1 MKFKVGDIV
10 KIKTRED
17 IKEKLRNTIL
27 NIEECSF
34 IPEMEEYAGQVAQI
48 KDITR
53 YGAYK
58 LDTDCGAYKLDIDCG
73 EYNWSD
79 YMFEPY
85 TVEIRKSDLEDED
98 YCMFKNKNKAI
109 KIGKYVVMDGGAIPL
124 KEYNNKL
131 EHNFDSNYDIV
142 RVDRPTEYKTI
153 YKNDEILDSTEKKYL
168 KSVIRPFRDKIEAVT
183 KEASGSSGSLYYLN
197 ISLKNDDFMCLP
209 SFNPKAMY
217 VGMKVDK
224 EYTLEEL
231 GL

>member
-1 MKFKVGDIV
+1 MKFKIGDIV
-10 KIKTRED
+10 KIKTRRD

-27 NIEECSF
+27 NIEECNF
-34 IPEMEEYAGQVAQI
+34 IPEMEEYAGQVSQI

-58 LDTDCGAYKLDIDCG
+58 LNIDNG

-85 TVEIRKSDLEDED
+85 TTEMRKSDLEDGD
-98 YCMFKNKNKAI
+98 YCIFKNKTKAI
-109 KIGKYVVMDGGAIPL
+109 KIGEYVVGDGGGIPL

-131 EHNFDSNYDIV
+131 EHDYNSNYDII

-153 YKNDEILDSTEKKYL
+153 YKNVEILDSTEKKYL
-168 KSVIRPFRDKIEAVT
+168 AAVIKPFRDNIRYIEKRQNGAGQEHINIMHNDGFYDT
-183 KEASGSSGSLYYLN
+183 LITLPAFKSGT
-197 ISLKNDDFMCLP
+197 
-209 SFNPKAMY
+209 MY
-217 VGMKVDK
+217 VGMKEK
-224 EYTLEEL
+224 RFYSLEEL